1 MNEAGAESVAM
12 GNSAELQND
21 DDVQKVAE
29 RRLRD
34 SGNGPRRRSGEPN
47 HDPLRTAKRAAAIA
61 ASLPAIG
68 MAIFTITNLWFQ
80 SDAEAQDAHAAIVA
94 DQAALSR
101 EIGKE
106 RERNDKQDVVLGQ
119 INGKLDR
126 GEILALKAER
136 RGLKAELDG
145 TPAGSP
151 IRRRLERQLEEVEED
166 LRLRGV
172 Q

>member
-1 MNEAGAESVAM
+1 MAEPAYDEK
-12 GNSAELQND
+12 GLT
-21 DDVQKVAE
+21 
-29 RRLRD
+29 RRAHQRLEEE
-34 SGNGPRRRSGEPN
+34 SYVGKRRRSGEPD
-47 HDPLRTAKRAAAIA
+47 HDPFRTLKKWGAIA

-80 SDAEAQDAHAAIVA
+80 SDAEAQDAHAAIDA

-136 RGLKAELDG
+136 RGLKAEIDG
-145 TPAGSP
+145 TPLGSP